1 VVEMLALRRKARNC
15 LYVNSDGL
23 IGGEQESKTKEPRQS
38 RRRYGQVTISR
49 EVPSGLDETE
59 EAFWCNRTKLVPA
72 PNRTK
77 AKRMRRSRQ
86 TPTELRMR
94 RLPLTAFQTQ
104 DLVADRCCRTTDV
117 EGRGIEEG
125 DAEIQRDM
133 VDAAIA
139 AQLRRTRN
147 KDRYTVHAA
156 GSQASNFCDAHG

>member
-77 AKRMRRSRQ
+77 AKRMSRSRQ

-147 KDRYTVHAA
+147 KDRDTVHAA